1 MKWSLA
7 FSVVLTGCLLIAG
20 CGGGGGAGA
29 ATLPPLDPTAPLQVS
44 ANGRYLVT
52 QAGAPFLIF
61 GDAPQALM
69 VNVSEADADLY
80 FANRAS
86 HGFNALWV
94 NLLCRPG
101 TGGRDDG
108 STYDG
113 IQPFTTPNDLSTPNE
128 AYFAHCDR
136 VLALAAAR
144 GLLVILDPCET
155 IDHLSVMRANGVA
168 KCRAYGQF
176 LGRRYA
182 SRDNILWM
190 SGNDFQT
197 WSNAADDA
205 VALAVVQGIRE
216 TDNRHLHTVELNY
229 TVSLSTD
236 DPNWASNIAMSA
248 AYTYYPTYAEVLK
261 GYNRAPTM
269 PVFMIEATYE
279 FEHDCTPIVLRRQA
293 YWTFLSG
300 ATGHV
305 YGNGYI
311 WPFRDGWKSK
321 LDTPGALQTLYQ
333 RDLFASLP
341 WYQLVPDQDHSV
353 VTAGYGTFNDSTAY
367 TADSDYV
374 TAARV
379 ADGSLVVAYMP
390 TLGSLTVD
398 MTKLS
403 GPATARWYDPT
414 RGTYT
419 AIAGSPFANSGSHVF
434 TPPGNNAD
442 GDGDWAL
449 VLQAGA

>member
-1 MKWSLA
+1 
-7 FSVVLTGCLLIAG
+7 
-20 CGGGGGAGA
+20 
-29 ATLPPLDPTAPLQVS
+29 
-44 ANGRYLVT
+44 
-52 QAGAPFLIF
+52 
-61 GDAPQALM
+61 
-69 VNVSEADADLY
+69 
-80 FANRAS
+80 
-86 HGFNALWV
+86 
-94 NLLCRPG
+94 
-101 TGGRDDG
+101 
-108 STYDG
+108 
-113 IQPFTTPNDLSTPNE
+113 
-128 AYFAHCDR
+128 
-136 VLALAAAR
+136 
-144 GLLVILDPCET
+144 
-155 IDHLSVMRANGVA
+155 MRANGVA

-311 WPFRDGWKSK
+311 WPFRDGWKSQ

-341 WYQLVPDQDHSV
+341 WYQLGPDQDHTV
-353 VTAGYGTFNDSTAY
+353 VTAGYGTFNDSTAF

-390 TLGSLTVD
+390 SPGSLTVD

-403 GPATARWYDPT
+403 RPATARWYDPT

-442 GDGDWAL
+442 GDGDWVL